1 MYEKYLKGIYPIT
14 PNEFV
19 SDKIFIEDC
28 LRVIN
33 TNISV
38 FQFRPKFLSY
48 ARRNRITDLLYRECQ
63 LNNVKL
69 ILNDY
74 DDEVVKYDDVG
85 IHIGFDADKIKNM
98 RNKLGGDRIIGI
110 SCYDSLGN
118 ARYCEENKASYVSF
132 GSMYKTNNK
141 VNYTLCNKN
150 IIKKAKESLDI
161 PVCVIGGINLQNIR
175 EQVILKP
182 DMIALIDGIFNQI
195 NSIES
200 IDLLINE
207 FKNEE
212 V

>member
-38 FQFRPKFLSY
+38 FPFRPKFLSY
-48 ARRNRITDLLYRECQ
+48 ARRNRITDLLYRDCQ

-69 ILNDY
+69 IL
-74 DDEVVKYDDVG
+74 
-85 IHIGFDADKIKNM
+85 
-98 RNKLGGDRIIGI
+98 
-110 SCYDSLGN
+110 GN
-118 ARYCEENKASYVSF
+118 ARYCEQNKASYVSF
-132 GSMYKTNNK
+132 GSIYKTNNK

-161 PVCVIGGINLQNIR
+161 PICVIGGINLQNIR

-200 IDLLINE
+200 IDLLLNE

-212 V
+212 I

>member
-1 MYEKYLKGIYPIT
+1 MNGKYLKGIYPIT
-14 PNEFV
+14 PNKYV

-33 TNISV
+33 TNINV
-38 FQFRPKFLSY
+38 FQFRPKLLSY
-48 ARRNRITDLLYRECQ
+48 ARRNRITNLLYKECLQ
-63 LNNVKL
+63 NDVKL
-69 ILNDY
+69 ILNDSV
-74 DDEVVKYDDVG
+74 DEVIRYDDVG
-85 IHIGFDADKIKNM
+85 IHIGFDVCEVKNI
-98 RNKLGGDRIIGI
+98 RNKLGVDRIIGI
-110 SCYDSLGN
+110 SCYDSLDN
-118 ARYCEENKASYVSF
+118 AKYCEENKASYVSF

-141 VNYTLCNKN
+141 VNYTLCNKK

-161 PVCVIGGINLQNIR
+161 PICVIGGINLQNIK

-195 NSIES
+195 NCIES